1 MSVKNPFQAFFFKWG
16 FIGKID
22 IPLFLSVNAV
32 TQIWVQ
38 KFAEGDR
45 GLRVWE
51 TSWSCWSGLQKGFAQ
66 VRITSTVNSKIRFKL
81 RVRAAAL
88 FWEEN
93 KQFIEK
99 ESQNKLRKLMK

>member
-1 MSVKNPFQAFFFKWG
+1 MLNKKKKRNYDLFCKFIRAVFHIVHFMSVKNPFQAFFFKWG

-45 GLRVWE
+45 GLRV
-51 TSWSCWSGLQKGFAQ
+51 
-66 VRITSTVNSKIRFKL
+66 
-81 RVRAAAL
+81 
-88 FWEEN
+88 
-93 KQFIEK
+93 
-99 ESQNKLRKLMK
+99 